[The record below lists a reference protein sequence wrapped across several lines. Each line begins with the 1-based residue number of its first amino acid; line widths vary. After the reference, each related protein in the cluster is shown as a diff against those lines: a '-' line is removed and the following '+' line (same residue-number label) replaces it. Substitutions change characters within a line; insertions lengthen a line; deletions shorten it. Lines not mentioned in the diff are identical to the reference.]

1 MTILIFLLV
10 AALFV
15 LTVNKTIVLRCF
27 EGAILCAFVC
37 TFIRGIL
44 ISLSIISCTDMQ
56 KLVMAIF
63 TAIVGIGAIAY
74 VLPMPEKSKRHSH

>member
-10 AALFV
+10 AALFA

-27 EGAILCAFVC
+27 EGVILCAFVC

-44 ISLSIISCTDMQ
+44 IDLSIISCTDMQ
-56 KLVMAIF
+56 KVGMAIF
-63 TAIVGIGAIAY
+63 MVIIGTIAY
-74 VLPMPEKSKRHSH
+74 VLPMPEKSKRHSYN

>member
-10 AALFV
+10 AALFA

-56 KLVMAIF
+56 KVGMAIF
-63 TAIVGIGAIAY
+63 MVIIGTIAY
-74 VLPMPEKSKRHSH
+74 VLPMPEKSKRHSYN